1 VRGFFMSAFDRRP
14 FCCTLDRS
22 GPILA
27 SGERW
32 CAMTSRDVSRPATVM
47 WLPND
52 APPAEGIEG
61 IDTYRHFERL
71 DEAVRFV
78 MVELPVEMRQT
89 AWIKPDDDG
98 ENLTIGEIE
107 TLYAELPPSDE

>member
-1 VRGFFMSAFDRRP
+1 
-14 FCCTLDRS
+14 
-22 GPILA
+22 
-27 SGERW
+27 
-32 CAMTSRDVSRPATVM
+32 MTSRNLSRSATAM

-52 APPAEGIEG
+52 APPAAGAEG
-61 IDTYRHFERL
+61 IDTFRQFDRL
-71 DEAVRFV
+71 DDAIRFV

-107 TLYAELPPSDE
+107 RIYAELPQSDG